1 MRLKDEF
8 YFAPAE
14 QIHRILASPQTSN
27 QPRTL
32 HSLNEADPDLNF
44 DPFLAWWLRFA
55 GLRVA

>member
-1 MRLKDEF
+1 LKDEF

-27 QPRTL
+27 QLRTL
-32 HSLNEADPDLNF
+32 HSLNEAHPDLNF
-44 DPFLAWWLRFA
+44 DPFLAWRLRFT